1 MAERAGR
8 VGPRGGR
15 AIRAAASPQ
24 APPRGPGR
32 APGPVTTRG
41 ARGAGTPHGRLR
53 RAQGRRRRRS
63 SSSLPH
69 LQPPQNAAARD
80 RSRSSSCRGPAPQ
93 KGSSGGTVA
102 PTGVT
107 PRPLGWPA
115 GCRARSRLSSVR
127 RLLTGRPLG
136 CSRPASPPG
145 ASRGSLLP
153 ATGLPAAAR
162 EGLTRPRLL
171 PDRAGAPGPGRSPRW
186 GRRAWRLPVSSLRH
200 AATRHAGNRPPLSEA
215 RGSRGQCHV
224 TEGDL
229 GPGRVSDFFAA
240 QNEQEPAHRV
250 RTRVGGRLG
259 RGVERPPPTPL
270 LTAWPGV
277 TRSPGSLVRPSPWDG
292 TWARGTRNA
301 SQGSGSR
308 SMYKDPERRKS
319 TARWARRRPFSF
331 M

>member
-24 APPRGPGR
+24 APPHGPGR

-41 ARGAGTPHGRLR
+41 ARGAGTPHGRFR
-53 RAQGRRRRRS
+53 RVQGRRRRRS

-259 RGVERPPPTPL
+259 RGVERPPPPH
-270 LTAWPGV
+270 
-277 TRSPGSLVRPSPWDG
+277 
-292 TWARGTRNA
+292 
-301 SQGSGSR
+301 
-308 SMYKDPERRKS
+308 
-319 TARWARRRPFSF
+319 PFSQRGPA
-331 M
+331 

>member
-1 MAERAGR
+1 M
-8 VGPRGGR
+8 
-15 AIRAAASPQ
+15 
-24 APPRGPGR
+24 
-32 APGPVTTRG
+32 
-41 ARGAGTPHGRLR
+41 
-53 RAQGRRRRRS
+53 
-63 SSSLPH
+63 
-69 LQPPQNAAARD
+69 
-80 RSRSSSCRGPAPQ
+80 
-93 KGSSGGTVA
+93 A

-162 EGLTRPRLL
+162 EGRPGLTRPHLL

-186 GRRAWRLPVSSLRH
+186 GCRAWRLPVSSLRH

-259 RGVERPPPTPL
+259 RGVEMPPPTSL

>member
-8 VGPRGGR
+8 VGPPGGR

-53 RAQGRRRRRS
+53 RVQGRRRRRS

-93 KGSSGGTVA
+93 KRSSGGTVA

-162 EGLTRPRLL
+162 EGCPRAHAPASASRPRRC
-171 PDRAGAPGPGRSPRW
+171 PGAGTQPAVGPQSV
-186 GRRAWRLPVSSLRH
+186 ASARLQS
-200 AATRHAGNRPPLSEA
+200 T
-215 RGSRGQCHV
+215 
-224 TEGDL
+224 
-229 GPGRVSDFFAA
+229 
-240 QNEQEPAHRV
+240 
-250 RTRVGGRLG
+250 
-259 RGVERPPPTPL
+259 
-270 LTAWPGV
+270 
-277 TRSPGSLVRPSPWDG
+277 TRSH
-292 TWARGTRNA
+292 
-301 SQGSGSR
+301 
-308 SMYKDPERRKS
+308 
-319 TARWARRRPFSF
+319 TARWKPPASVGSQGKPGPVSRDRR
-331 M
+331 

>member
-1 MAERAGR
+1 ML
-8 VGPRGGR
+8 
-15 AIRAAASPQ
+15 
-24 APPRGPGR
+24 PPRVPAWSEPGQP
-32 APGPVTTRG
+32 AACDG
-41 ARGAGTPHGRLR
+41 A
-53 RAQGRRRRRS
+53 S
-63 SSSLPH
+63 
-69 LQPPQNAAARD
+69 
-80 RSRSSSCRGPAPQ
+80 
-93 KGSSGGTVA
+93 GSSERGVPRAHA
-102 PTGVT
+102 P
-107 PRPLGWPA
+107 A
-115 GCRARSRLSSVR
+115 SA
-127 RLLTGRPLG
+127 
-136 CSRPASPPG
+136 SRP
-145 ASRGSLLP
+145 R
-153 ATGLPAAAR
+153 R
-162 EGLTRPRLL
+162 C
-171 PDRAGAPGPGRSPRW
+171 PGPGRSPRW
-186 GRRAWRLPVSSLRH
+186 GRRAWHLPVSSLRH

>member
-53 RAQGRRRRRS
+53 RVQGRRRRRS

-93 KGSSGGTVA
+93 KRSLGGTVA

-162 EGLTRPRLL
+162 EGRPGLTRPRLL
-171 PDRAGAPGPGRSPRW
+171 PDRAGARGRD
-186 GRRAWRLPVSSLRH
+186 A
-200 AATRHAGNRPPLSEA
+200 A
-215 RGSRGQCHV
+215 RGG
-224 TEGDL
+224 
-229 GPGRVSDFFAA
+229 AA
-240 QNEQEPAHRV
+240 EC
-250 RTRVGGRLG
+250 
-259 RGVERPPPTPL
+259 GVC
-270 LTAWPGV
+270 
-277 TRSPGSLVRPSPWDG
+277 PSPVYDTQPHG
-292 TWARGTRNA
+292 TL
-301 SQGSGSR
+301 
-308 SMYKDPERRKS
+308 E
-319 TARWARRRPFSF
+319 TARLCRKPGEAGASVT
-331 M
+331 

>member
-8 VGPRGGR
+8 VGPCGGR

-53 RAQGRRRRRS
+53 RVQGRRRRRS

-107 PRPLGWPA
+107 LRPLGWPA

-162 EGLTRPRLL
+162 EGRPGLTRPRLL
-171 PDRAGAPGPGRSPRW
+171 PTPVPGAGTQPAVGPQSV
-186 GRRAWRLPVSSLRH
+186 ASARLQS
-200 AATRHAGNRPPLSEA
+200 T
-215 RGSRGQCHV
+215 
-224 TEGDL
+224 
-229 GPGRVSDFFAA
+229 
-240 QNEQEPAHRV
+240 
-250 RTRVGGRLG
+250 
-259 RGVERPPPTPL
+259 
-270 LTAWPGV
+270 
-277 TRSPGSLVRPSPWDG
+277 TRSH
-292 TWARGTRNA
+292 
-301 SQGSGSR
+301 
-308 SMYKDPERRKS
+308 
-319 TARWARRRPFSF
+319 TARWKPPASVGSQGKPGPVSRDRR
-331 M
+331 